1 MSQQSYSYVYIEEKW
16 EHMFTQKLVKYVH
29 SYNSHSSQMAEMV
42 QMSITCS
49 MGKQN
54 VVCPCMEYYSAIRKR
69 EILIHAMTWMN
80 LEKIMN
86 AK

>member
-1 MSQQSYSYVYIEEKW
+1 MSQQFYSYVYMEEKW

-29 SYNSHSSQMAEMV
+29 SYNSHSSQMVEMT

-49 MGKQN
+49 KDKQN
-54 VVCPCMEYYSAIRKR
+54 VVCPCMEYEKLRDTNTSYDMNEPRKY
-69 EILIHAMTWMN
+69 
-80 LEKIMN
+80 N